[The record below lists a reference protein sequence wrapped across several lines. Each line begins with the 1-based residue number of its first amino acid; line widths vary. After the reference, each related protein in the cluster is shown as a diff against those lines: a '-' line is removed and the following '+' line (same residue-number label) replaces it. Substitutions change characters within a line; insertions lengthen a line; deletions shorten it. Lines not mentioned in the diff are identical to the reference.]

1 MSGMN
6 FKKTL
11 LALLLTLTLLFT
23 LTLPAFAEEITTD
36 APATDEITTEADV
49 TDAEPGETTE
59 AEPDGETTAA
69 GTTSTET
76 TAAGTTATTTAAG
89 TTAATTT
96 TAADEGWGV
105 GDWVSLAIGVVIIG
119 VILVLAILFITV
131 KDDGTAGKDGE
142 KVPFRIRGKRYFR
155 STKSEAK
162 KVVWTPWK
170 TVRRNTLVV
179 LIVMLVCAVIIGLLD
194 WAFSEG
200 FIALA
205 NLF

>member
-11 LALLLTLTLLFT
+11 LALLLTLALLFT
-23 LTLPAFAEEITTD
+23 LTLPAFAEEVTTD
-36 APATDEITTEADV
+36 ATVTDEVTTGAEISTTE
-49 TDAEPGETTE
+49 PSGETD
-59 AEPDGETTAA
+59 EPDGETTAA
-69 GTTSTET
+69 GTTTAGT
-76 TAAGTTATTTAAG
+76 TAAGTTATTTA
-89 TTAATTT
+89 T
-96 TAADEGWGV
+96 ADEGWGV
-105 GDWVSLAIGVVIIG
+105 GDWVSLGIGVAILA

-155 STKSEAK
+155 SVKSEAK

-179 LIVMLVCAVIIGLLD
+179 LIVMLVCAIIIGLLD
-194 WAFSEG
+194 WVITQG
-200 FIALA
+200 FIAFGG
-205 NLF
+205 LF

>member
-23 LTLPAFAEEITTD
+23 LTLPAFAEDATTATPDAEITT
-36 APATDEITTEADV
+36 TEPVDTV
-49 TDAEPGETTE
+49 
-59 AEPDGETTAA
+59 EPDGETTAEA
-69 GTTSTET
+69 GTTDAGT
-76 TAAGTTATTTAAG
+76 TDAAGTTAGTTASTTTAG

-96 TAADEGWGV
+96 SDEEWGV
-105 GDWVSLAIGVVIIG
+105 GDWVSLGIGVAILG

-131 KDDGTAGKDGE
+131 KDDGTAGKDGG
-142 KVPFRIRGKRYFR
+142 KVPVRIRGKRFFR

-179 LIVMLVCAVIIGLLD
+179 LVVMLICAVIIGLLD
-194 WAFSEG
+194 WVFTQG

-205 NLF
+205 GLF